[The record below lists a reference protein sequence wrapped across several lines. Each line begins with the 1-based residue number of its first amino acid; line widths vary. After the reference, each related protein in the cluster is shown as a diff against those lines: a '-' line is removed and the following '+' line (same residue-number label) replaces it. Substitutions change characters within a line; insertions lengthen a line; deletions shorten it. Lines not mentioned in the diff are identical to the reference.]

1 VTPEEREAAALE
13 WIAPHPQVR
22 HLHRTRDWAVEL
34 YPDAPEFLL
43 LAALTHDVERQFP
56 EGPPYDPAL
65 QAADDFEYRWQH
77 SIRSA
82 QFVHEWLYRH
92 GATDGLVVEVE
103 TLVLLHEFGGDDL
116 ANVLQAA
123 DSLSGLETN
132 TDAVAD
138 WVREGRCSPERARDQ
153 HRWMYER
160 IQVPRA
166 RELAT
171 PFYERALAT
180 VDELGVAG

>member
-13 WIAPHPQVR
+13 WIAPYSGVA
-22 HLHRTRDWAVEL
+22 HLLRTRDWALEL
-34 YPDAPEFLL
+34 EPAASEALT
-43 LAALTHDVERQFP
+43 LAALTHDIERLYPGGP
-56 EGPPYDPAL
+56 EYAPAM
-65 QAADDFEYRWQH
+65 QAPDDFEYRWQH

-92 GATDGLVVEVE
+92 GATDALVVDVE
-103 TLVLLHEFGGDDL
+103 ALVLLHEFGGDEV

-132 TDAVAD
+132 ADLVAG
-138 WVREGRCSPERARDQ
+138 WVRGGLCSAERAKDQ

-160 IQVPRA
+160 IQLPA
-166 RELAT
+166 AKELAA
-171 PFYERALAT
+171 PYFERALAT
-180 VDELGVAG
+180 VDLVAV

>member
-13 WIAPHPQVR
+13 WIAPHPQLR
-22 HLHRTRDWAVEL
+22 HLLRTRDWALEL
-34 YPDAPEFLL
+34 QPDPPEFLV

-56 EGPPYDPAL
+56 GGPVNDPGTTAP
-65 QAADDFEYRWQH
+65 DDFEYRWQH

-92 GATDGLVVEVE
+92 CATDPLVVEVE
-103 TLVLLHEFGGDDL
+103 TLILLHEFGGDDL

-132 TDAVAD
+132 IDPVAN
-138 WVREGRCSPERARDQ
+138 WVVEGRCSPERAKDQ
-153 HRWMYER
+153 HRWMYDR
-160 IQVPRA
+160 IQIPWA
-166 RELAT
+166 KELAG
-171 PFYERALAT
+171 PYLEQALAS
-180 VDELGVAG
+180 VDAVAVAG